1 MLNKR
6 LIQVLLISAALVL
19 VIISLIYVKNIREN
33 LRSNDNVK
41 INTLKNDSNNNIIE
55 NISYISEDTDG
66 NRFEIRARVGELDN
80 DKPEIIEMKD
90 VTGIIYLSKNKKV
103 LISSKLATYNKTNF
117 YTLFRKD
124 VELLY
129 DNNIVTSQKLEL
141 VFEKN
146 IINISEN
153 IIYKGVNSN
162 LNADYIEIDLIKK
175 TSKIFMDKIGK
186 KVTAKYWD

>member
-1 MLNKR
+1 MPKKR
-6 LIQVLLISAALVL
+6 LIQISLISTAIML
-19 VIISLIYVKNIREN
+19 VIISLIYVKNTREN
-33 LRSNDNVK
+33 LSYNENVK

-66 NRFEIRARVGELDN
+66 NRFEIKARIGELDN
-80 DKPEIIEMKD
+80 EKPEIIEMKD
-90 VTGIIYLSKNKKV
+90 VTGIIYLSKKKKV
-103 LISSKLATYNKTNF
+103 FISSKLATYNKTTF
-117 YTLFRKD
+117 YTLFRKN

-141 VFEKN
+141 EFEKN
-146 IINISEN
+146 KINISEN
-153 IIYKGVNSN
+153 IIYKGANSN
-162 LNADYIEIDLIKK
+162 LNADYIEIDLVKK

>member
-19 VIISLIYVKNIREN
+19 VIISLIYVKNTREN
-33 LRSNDNVK
+33 LSSNDNVK

-141 VFEKN
+141 VFE
-146 IINISEN
+146 
-153 IIYKGVNSN
+153 
-162 LNADYIEIDLIKK
+162 
-175 TSKIFMDKIGK
+175 
-186 KVTAKYWD
+186 

>member
-19 VIISLIYVKNIREN
+19 VIISLIYVKNTREN

>member
-1 MLNKR
+1 M
-6 LIQVLLISAALVL
+6 
-19 VIISLIYVKNIREN
+19 
-33 LRSNDNVK
+33 
-41 INTLKNDSNNNIIE
+41 
-55 NISYISEDTDG
+55 
-66 NRFEIRARVGELDN
+66 
-80 DKPEIIEMKD
+80 
-90 VTGIIYLSKNKKV
+90 
-103 LISSKLATYNKTNF
+103 ATYNKTNF

>member
-1 MLNKR
+1 MPKKR
-6 LIQVLLISAALVL
+6 LIQISLISTAIML
-19 VIISLIYVKNIREN
+19 VIISLIYVKNTREN
-33 LRSNDNVK
+33 LSSNENVK

-66 NRFEIRARVGELDN
+66 NRFEIKARIGELDN
-80 DKPEIIEMKD
+80 EKPEIIEMKD
-90 VTGIIYLSKNKKV
+90 VTGIIYLSKKKKV
-103 LISSKLATYNKTNF
+103 FISSKLATYNKTTF
-117 YTLFRKD
+117 YTLFRKN

-141 VFEKN
+141 EFEKN
-146 IINISEN
+146 KINISEN
-153 IIYKGVNSN
+153 IIYKGANSN
-162 LNADYIEIDLIKK
+162 LNADYIEIDLVKK

>member
-19 VIISLIYVKNIREN
+19 VIISLIYVKNTREN
-33 LRSNDNVK
+33 LSSNDNVK

>member
-19 VIISLIYVKNIREN
+19 VIISLIYIKNTREN
-33 LRSNDNVK
+33 LSSNDNVK

>member
-1 MLNKR
+1 MPKKR
-6 LIQVLLISAALVL
+6 LIQISLISTAIML
-19 VIISLIYVKNIREN
+19 VIISLIYVKNTREN
-33 LRSNDNVK
+33 LSSNENVK

-66 NRFEIRARVGELDN
+66 NRLEIKARIGELDN
-80 DKPEIIEMKD
+80 EKPEIIEMKD
-90 VTGIIYLSKNKKV
+90 VTGIIYLSKKKKV
-103 LISSKLATYNKTNF
+103 FISSKLATYNKTTF
-117 YTLFRKD
+117 YTLFRKN

-141 VFEKN
+141 EFEKN
-146 IINISEN
+146 KINISEN
-153 IIYKGVNSN
+153 IIYKGANSN
-162 LNADYIEIDLIKK
+162 LNADYIEIDLVKK

>member
-19 VIISLIYVKNIREN
+19 VIISLIYVKNTREN

-117 YTLFRKD
+117 YTLFRKN